1 MYGDGD
7 IMLGC
12 LTEDLLIFFLDL
24 TEELEPR

>member
-7 IMLGC
+7 IVLGG

-24 TEELEPR
+24 TEELEPW